1 LTVVTYDEFGGAWD
15 RVPPPGQ
22 GLITEGAHD
31 EFGPGTRI
39 PTLVVSNAL
48 PRSGLLHHLRF
59 SIGDRDHHGEV
70 RPRTRQLSGFQAGD
84 ALVGMD
90 RVAAITRPERLASPR
105 S

>member
-1 LTVVTYDEFGGAWD
+1 MVAYDEFGGAWD
-15 RVPPPGQ
+15 HVPPPGQ
-22 GLITEGAHD
+22 GLITECAHD
-31 EFGPGTRI
+31 VFSPGTRR

-48 PRSGLLHHLRF
+48 PRSGLVHHLRF

-70 RPRTRQLSGFQAGD
+70 RPRTRQPSGFRAGD

-90 RVAAITRPERLASPR
+90 RPAALTRPERLASPQ